1 MSEAVM
7 ADSDSEVALPET
19 AQPKA
24 TQSEAARSEAAQ
36 SEPEQSAAA
45 QEEADDE
52 PRAGG
57 RVQSIAAGVVP
68 VALGGVAA
76 WLSFGLNIG
85 SLTEPGPG
93 LWPLIVAGLLIAS
106 GIGIIAVTARSRRDT
121 EAFTRGTIA
130 VLAAA
135 GALAVYASLYE
146 IVGFEVPTVLL
157 MFAWLR
163 FLSRESWLMSA
174 ILAVAVTA
182 AAYALFI
189 IGLNVPLP
197 HIIVF

>member
-1 MSEAVM
+1 M
-7 ADSDSEVALPET
+7 ADSVPKET
-19 AQPKA
+19 RPDEARAEQP
-24 TQSEAARSEAAQ
+24 EAA
-36 SEPEQSAAA
+36 PE
-45 QEEADDE
+45 EVHDG

-57 RVQSIAAGVVP
+57 RVQSIVAGAVP
-68 VALGGVAA
+68 VALGAVAA

-93 LWPLIVAGLLIAS
+93 LWPLIVACLLVAS
-106 GIGIIAVTARSRRDT
+106 GIGIIAVTAKSRRDT
-121 EAFTRGTIA
+121 EAFTRGTVA

-135 GALAVYASLYE
+135 GGLAVYASLYE

-157 MFAWLR
+157 LFAWLKI
-163 FLSRESWLMSA
+163 LSRESWLMSA

-189 IGLNVPLP
+189 VGLNVPLP

>member
-1 MSEAVM
+1 MAEAV
-7 ADSDSEVALPET
+7 PE
-19 AQPKA
+19 AA
-24 TQSEAARSEAAQ
+24 QSEAARSEAAQ
-36 SEPEQSAAA
+36 PEAT
-45 QEEADDE
+45 ED

-57 RVQSIAAGVVP
+57 RVQSVVAGAVP
-68 VALGGVAA
+68 VVLGGVAA

-85 SLTEPGPG
+85 SLIEPGPG
-93 LWPLIVAGLLIAS
+93 LWPLIVAGLLVAS
-106 GIGIIAVTARSRRDT
+106 GIGIIAVTATARKTAPAHRT

-135 GALAVYASLYE
+135 GGLAVYASLYE

-157 MFAWLR
+157 LFAWLR

-197 HIIVF
+197 HVIAF

>member
-1 MSEAVM
+1 M
-7 ADSDSEVALPET
+7 AET
-19 AQPKA
+19 EPKSAQPNA
-24 TQSEAARSEAAQ
+24 VQ
-36 SEPEQSAAA
+36 PEAA
-45 QEEADDE
+45 QEEPE
-52 PRAGG
+52 GPRPGG
-57 RVQSIAAGVVP
+57 RVQSIVAGAVP

-76 WLSFGLNIG
+76 WLSFGLNVG

-93 LWPLIVAGLLIAS
+93 LWPLIVACLLVAAGL
-106 GIGIIAVTARSRRDT
+106 GIIAVTAKSRRDT

-135 GALAVYASLYE
+135 GGLAVYASLYE

-157 MFAWLR
+157 LFVWLK

>member
-7 ADSDSEVALPET
+7 ADAET
-19 AQPKA
+19 
-24 TQSEAARSEAAQ
+24 EAALGEQ
-36 SEPEQSAAA
+36 PE
-45 QEEADDE
+45 E

-57 RVQSIAAGVVP
+57 RVQSVVAGAIP
-68 VALGGVAA
+68 VLLGAVAA
-76 WLSFGLNIG
+76 WLSFGLHIG

-93 LWPLIVAGLLIAS
+93 LWPLIVAGLLVAS
-106 GIGIIAVTARSRRDT
+106 GIGIIAVTAKTRRDT

-135 GALAVYASLYE
+135 GGLAVYASLYE

-157 MFAWLR
+157 LFAWLR

-182 AAYALFI
+182 VAYALFI

-197 HIIVF
+197 HLIAF

>member
-1 MSEAVM
+1 M
-7 ADSDSEVALPET
+7 ADAET
-19 AQPKA
+19 
-24 TQSEAARSEAAQ
+24 EAAPGEQ
-36 SEPEQSAAA
+36 PE
-45 QEEADDE
+45 E

-57 RVQSIAAGVVP
+57 RVQSVVAGAIP
-68 VALGGVAA
+68 VLLGAVAA
-76 WLSFGLNIG
+76 WLSFGLDIG

-93 LWPLIVAGLLIAS
+93 LWPLIVAGLLVAS
-106 GIGIIAVTARSRRDT
+106 GIGIIAVTAKTRRDT
-121 EAFTRGTIA
+121 EAFTRGTVA

-135 GALAVYASLYE
+135 GGLAVYASLYE

-157 MFAWLR
+157 LFAWLR

-182 AAYALFI
+182 VAYALFI

-197 HIIVF
+197 HLIAF